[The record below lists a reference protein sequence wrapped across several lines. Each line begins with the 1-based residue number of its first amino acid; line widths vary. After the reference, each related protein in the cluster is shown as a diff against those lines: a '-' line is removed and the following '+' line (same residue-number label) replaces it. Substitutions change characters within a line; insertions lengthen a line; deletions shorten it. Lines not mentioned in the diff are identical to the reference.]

1 MNRREKEQ
9 VEIEKE
15 RYASKRV
22 KIAVDKLY
30 LIMMSVLH
38 DEFGFG
44 QQRLMKLLNAMTLE
58 SEVQA
63 SAMIDDKNYKASV
76 EEKTGVVLKEYFMEE
91 LHEEL

>member
-22 KIAVDKLY
+22 QIAVDKLY

-63 SAMIDDKNYKASV
+63 SAMIDKNYKASV

-91 LHEEL
+91 LNEEL